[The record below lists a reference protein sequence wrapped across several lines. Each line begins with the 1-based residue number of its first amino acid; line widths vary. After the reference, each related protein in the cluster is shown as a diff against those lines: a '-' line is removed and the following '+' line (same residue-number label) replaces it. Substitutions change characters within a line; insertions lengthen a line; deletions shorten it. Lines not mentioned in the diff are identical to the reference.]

1 MNYYKFLIVLFL
13 SLFFSCSD
21 NQIIKWENY
30 DENIEIIENST
41 HEISRMRYKR
51 IQSLSSDKNDIF
63 KPFYSFLK
71 SYDKSH
77 HENLKKL
84 ILDNDISTIQRYISE
99 DKFSYEDLVKF
110 FIYRIYIHE
119 SDKSLYLNAIISLNP
134 NVITE
139 ARELDKSGDK
149 DNLLYGIPI
158 LIKDNINVK
167 GLATTAGASVFKN
180 NYVDNNA
187 FVINKLKENNVLIL
201 GKLNMSEWAYYFCRP
216 CPVGYSSLG
225 GQTLNP
231 YGRKKFESGGSSS
244 GSGVSIAANYAMGSL
259 GSETSGSILSPSSK
273 NSLVGLKATIG
284 NISRSGIIPISSFY
298 DTSGPMTTN
307 VMDNV
312 LLYNGMIGYDK
323 NDDLSYEVKKIDLKE
338 MINFKGSNIKVGISE
353 RYESDSL
360 LIKALKDLKEIGVES
375 VLFKSKSY
383 SLPYFRNILT
393 SDMKRDLP
401 KYISAH
407 GNKSL
412 SVKNVKDIVSYN
424 NRDTF
429 LYAPYDQILFKEIV
443 NDSISNTRLRE
454 MKEETKSTADNYL
467 STIMK
472 ENDFDVFVSTDND
485 MAGIAAAAH
494 YPALTI
500 PMGYRDNGQPT
511 NITFITKSNN
521 EQLLYNLGF
530 HYEKASMNR
539 KMPDIYKKI
548 PWLLFTTK

>member
-1 MNYYKFLIVLFL
+1 MNYYRFLIIVFL
-13 SLFFSCSD
+13 SFLLSCSD
-21 NQIIKWENY
+21 NRIIKWENY
-30 DENIEIIENST
+30 DEITEIIENST

-63 KPFYSFLK
+63 KPFHSFLK
-71 SYDKSH
+71 SYDISY
-77 HENLKKL
+77 HESLKKL
-84 ILDNDISTIQRYISE
+84 ILNNDISTIQRYISQE
-99 DKFSYEDLVKF
+99 KFSYEDLVKF

-119 SDKSLYLNAIISLNP
+119 FDKNLYLNAIISLNP
-134 NVITE
+134 NVINE
-139 ARELDKSGDK
+139 ARDLDNSIKK
-149 DNLLYGIPI
+149 DNLLYGIPL

-167 GLATTAGASVFKN
+167 GLPTTAGASVFEN

-187 FVINKLKENNVLIL
+187 FVINQLKKNNVLIL

-323 NDDLSYEVKKIDLKE
+323 NDNLSYEVKKIDLKE
-338 MINFKGSNIKVGISE
+338 MTGFKGSKIKVGISE
-353 RYESDSL
+353 RYNSDSL
-360 LIKALKDLKEIGVES
+360 VINALNDLKEIGVES
-375 VLFKSKSY
+375 VSFKSKSY
-383 SLPYFRNILT
+383 SLPHFRNILT

-401 KYISAH
+401 QYILGY
-407 GNKSL
+407 GNKKL

-424 NRDTF
+424 SRDTF
-429 LYAPYDQILFKEIV
+429 LHAPYDQIIFKEIV
-443 NDSISNTRLRE
+443 NDSISNNRLHE
-454 MKEETKSTADNYL
+454 MKEETKSRANNYL
-467 STIMK
+467 NSIMK
-472 ENDFDVFVSTDND
+472 ENDFDVFVSVDND

-500 PMGYRDNGQPT
+500 PMGYRHNGQPA
-511 NITFITKSNN
+511 NITFITRSNN

-530 HYEKASMNR
+530 HYEKISMNR
-539 KMPDIYKKI
+539 KVPDIYKKI
-548 PWLLFTTK
+548 P

>member
-84 ILDNDISTIQRYISE
+84 ILDNDISTIQKYISE

-375 VLFKSKSY
+375 VLFKSRSY

-511 NITFITKSNN
+511 NITFITRSNN

>member
-1 MNYYKFLIVLFL
+1 MNYYRFLIIVFL
-13 SLFFSCSD
+13 SFLLSCSD
-21 NQIIKWENY
+21 NRIIKWENY
-30 DENIEIIENST
+30 DEITEIIENST
-41 HEISRMRYKR
+41 HEISRMRFKR

-63 KPFYSFLK
+63 KPFHSFLK
-71 SYDKSH
+71 SYDISY
-77 HENLKKL
+77 HESLKKL
-84 ILDNDISTIQRYISE
+84 ILNNDISTIQRYISQE
-99 DKFSYEDLVKF
+99 KFSYEDLVKF

-119 SDKSLYLNAIISLNP
+119 FDKNLYLNAIISLNP
-134 NVITE
+134 NVINE
-139 ARELDKSGDK
+139 ARDLDNSIKK
-149 DNLLYGIPI
+149 DNLLYGIPL

-167 GLATTAGASVFKN
+167 GLATTAGASVFEN

-187 FVINKLKENNVLIL
+187 FVINQLKENNVLIL

-323 NDDLSYEVKKIDLKE
+323 NDNLSYEVKKIDLKE
-338 MINFKGSNIKVGISE
+338 MTGFKGSKIKVGISE
-353 RYESDSL
+353 RYNSDSL
-360 LIKALKDLKEIGVES
+360 VINALNDLKEIGVES
-375 VLFKSKSY
+375 VSFKSKSY
-383 SLPYFRNILT
+383 SLHHFRNILT

-401 KYISAH
+401 QYILGY
-407 GNKSL
+407 GNKKL

-424 NRDTF
+424 SRDTF
-429 LYAPYDQILFKEIV
+429 LHAPYDQMLFKEIV
-443 NDSISNTRLRE
+443 NDSISNNRLHE
-454 MKEETKSTADNYL
+454 MKEETKSRANNYL
-467 STIMK
+467 NSIMK
-472 ENDFDVFVSTDND
+472 ENDFDVFVSVDND

-500 PMGYRDNGQPT
+500 PMGYRHNGQPA
-511 NITFITKSNN
+511 NITFITRSNN

-530 HYEKASMNR
+530 HYEKISMNR
-539 KMPDIYKKI
+539 KVPDIYKKI
-548 PWLLFTTK
+548 P

>member
-1 MNYYKFLIVLFL
+1 MNYYKFLIIIFL
-13 SLFFSCSD
+13 TFLLSCS
-21 NQIIKWENY
+21 NNKIMKWENY
-30 DENIEIIENST
+30 DEKSEIIENST

-71 SYDKSH
+71 SYDISYH
-77 HENLKKL
+77 QTLKKL
-84 ILDNDISTIQRYISE
+84 ILDNDIYTIQGYISE

-110 FIYRIYIHE
+110 FIYRIYVHE
-119 SDKSLYLNAIISLNP
+119 SDMSLYLNAIISLNP
-134 NVITE
+134 NVIKE
-139 ARELDKSGDK
+139 ARELDKSIEK

-338 MINFKGSNIKVGISE
+338 MIDFKGSNIKVGISE

-360 LIKALKDLKEIGVES
+360 FIKALKDLKEIGVES

-401 KYISAH
+401 KYILAH
-407 GNKSL
+407 GNKNL
-412 SVKNVKDIVSYN
+412 SVKNVKDIVRYN

-429 LYAPYDQILFKEIV
+429 LHAPYDQILFKEIV
-443 NDSISNTRLRE
+443 NDSISNIRLSE
-454 MKEETKSTADNYL
+454 MKEETKSRADNYL
-467 STIMK
+467 NIIMK
-472 ENDFDVFVSTDND
+472 ENNFDVFVSVDND

-511 NITFITKSNN
+511 NITFITRSNN

-530 HYEKASMNR
+530 HYEKASMKR

-548 PWLLFTTK
+548 P